1 MIQKIKALRK
11 NMAFNIIAV
20 IVLLMIVFGV
30 VVSVAGILKFSKAF
44 DLEYSNTTYHI
55 ADTAA
60 SLVNGDHI
68 DDYLKG
74 EPEEEYARTKRILNA
89 YCRRMNVSLVYVI
102 KVDQSDYGRFVSVF
116 NAVDNSVDNS
126 NYVEWETG
134 YERETTNEEYR
145 QAYKD
150 IYEEESPFEIIY
162 RLNPEQGL
170 RPHITMIVPVWSSGP
185 ENEEKVTALLCVQ
198 RPISELA
205 SVIGSFVAY
214 IMIAALVLGVIIAQ
228 FVARFMRKWVV
239 KPIRVISNEATRFA
253 KENTKGEELGDVSKF
268 EEIYNLSRSID
279 KMETDMV
286 NYIDNLTTITA
297 ERERIGTELGFAKQI
312 QYSSLPTQF
321 PAFPDREEF
330 DVYAYMKPAKEVGGD
345 FYNFVL
351 IDDDHLAVWIGDVS
365 DKGVP
370 AALFMMSINIMIN
383 IRTCMGGTPAEI
395 MAFVNDNICAHN
407 GENMF
412 ITIWLGILE
421 ISTGRLTFVNA
432 GHEDMAV
439 YHKGGKFEL
448 YKTKHNIAVGIQPGM
463 AYKDFEMQLGRGDKI
478 FIYTDGVP
486 EATDPYNML
495 FSTNRMLSAL
505 NERKDRTP
513 QEFLEIV
520 HKRVKEFVGDRTQ
533 FDDLT
538 MVGLELK

>member
-1 MIQKIKALRK
+1 MIQKIKALRN
-11 NMAFNIIAV
+11 NMAFNITAV
-20 IVLLMIVFGV
+20 IVLILATFAI
-30 VVSVAGILKFSKAF
+30 VVSVVGILKFLDAF
-44 DLEYSNTTYHI
+44 DAEYSNTTYHI

-68 DDYLKG
+68 EEYLAG
-74 EPEEEYARTKRILNA
+74 EQTEEYARTRRILNA
-89 YCRRMNVSLVYVI
+89 YCNRMNVSLVYVI
-102 KVDQSDYGRFVSVF
+102 KVDQSDYESFVSVF

-126 NYVEWETG
+126 HYEEWELG
-134 YERETTNEEYR
+134 HPRETTNDEYR
-145 QAYKD
+145 EAYRE
-150 IYEEESPFEIIY
+150 IYENESPFEIIY
-162 RLNPEQGL
+162 RLNPGQGL
-170 RPHITMIVPVWSSGP
+170 RPHITMIVPIDNDEG
-185 ENEEKVTALLCVQ
+185 KVSALLCVQ

-205 SVIGSFVAY
+205 SVILSFVSY
-214 IMIAALVLGVIIAQ
+214 IIIASLVLVLVVAQ
-228 FVARFMRKWVV
+228 FVVRFLRKWVV
-239 KPIRVISNEATRFA
+239 KPIRKISIEATRFA

-286 NYIDNLTTITA
+286 NYIDNLTTVTA
-297 ERERIGTELGFAKQI
+297 ERERIGTELNFAKQI
-312 QYSSLPTQF
+312 QYSSLPTKF
-321 PAFPDREEF
+321 PAFPNREEF

-351 IDDDHLAVWIGDVS
+351 VDDDHLAVWIGDVS

-383 IRTCMGGTPAEI
+383 IRTCMGGTPSEI
-395 MAFVNDNICAHN
+395 MAFVNDNICEHN

-439 YHKGGKFEL
+439 YREGGEFEL
-448 YKTKHNIAVGIQPGM
+448 YKTKHNIAVGIQSGM
-463 AYKDFEMQLGRGDKI
+463 VYKDFEMQLGKGDKI

-486 EATDPYNML
+486 EATDPYDTL
-495 FSTNRMLSAL
+495 FNTDRMISAL
-505 NERKDRTP
+505 NEKKDGSP

-520 HKRVKEFVGDRTQ
+520 YTRVKEFVGDRTQ

>member
-1 MIQKIKALRK
+1 MIQKIKALRN
-11 NMAFNIIAV
+11 NMAFNITAV
-20 IVLLMIVFGV
+20 IVLILATFGI
-30 VVSVAGILKFSKAF
+30 VVSVVGILKFSDAF
-44 DLEYSNTTYHI
+44 DAEYSNTTYHI

-68 DDYLKG
+68 EEYLAG
-74 EPEEEYARTKRILNA
+74 EQTEEYARTRRILNA
-89 YCRRMNVSLVYVI
+89 YCNRMNVSLVYVI
-102 KVDQSDYGRFVSVF
+102 KVDQSDYESFVSVF

-126 NYVEWETG
+126 HYEEWELG
-134 YERETTNEEYR
+134 HPRETTNDEYR
-145 QAYKD
+145 EAYRE
-150 IYEEESPFEIIY
+150 IYENESPFEIIY
-162 RLNPEQGL
+162 RLNPGQGL
-170 RPHITMIVPVWSSGP
+170 RPHITMIVPIDNDEG
-185 ENEEKVTALLCVQ
+185 KVSALLCVQ

-205 SVIGSFVAY
+205 SVILSFVSY
-214 IMIAALVLGVIIAQ
+214 IIIASLVLVLVVAQ
-228 FVARFMRKWVV
+228 FVVRFLRKWVV
-239 KPIRVISNEATRFA
+239 KPIRKISIEATRFA

-286 NYIDNLTTITA
+286 NYIDNLTTVTA
-297 ERERIGTELGFAKQI
+297 ERERIGTELNFAKQI
-312 QYSSLPTQF
+312 QYSSLPTKF

-351 IDDDHLAVWIGDVS
+351 VDDDHLAVWIGDVS

-395 MAFVNDNICAHN
+395 MAFVNDNICEHN

-439 YHKGGKFEL
+439 YRNGGEFEL
-448 YKTKHNIAVGIQPGM
+448 YKTKHNIAVGIQSGM
-463 AYKDFEMQLGRGDKI
+463 VYQDFEMQLGKGDRI

-486 EATDPYNML
+486 EATDPYDTL
-495 FSTNRMLSAL
+495 FNTDRMISAL
-505 NERKDRTP
+505 NERKDGSP
-513 QEFLEIV
+513 QEFLKIV
-520 HKRVKEFVGDRTQ
+520 YTRVKEFVGDRTQ

>member
-1 MIQKIKALRK
+1 MIQKIKALRN
-11 NMAFNIIAV
+11 NMAFNITAV
-20 IVLLMIVFGV
+20 IVLILAAFAI
-30 VVSVAGILKFSKAF
+30 VVSVVGILKFLDAF
-44 DLEYSNTTYHI
+44 DAEYSNTTYHI

-68 DDYLKG
+68 EEYLAG
-74 EPEEEYARTKRILNA
+74 EQTEEYARTRRILNA
-89 YCRRMNVSLVYVI
+89 YCNRMNVSLVYVI
-102 KVDQSDYGRFVSVF
+102 KVDQSDYESFVSVF

-126 NYVEWETG
+126 HYEEWELG
-134 YERETTNEEYR
+134 HPRETTNDEYR
-145 QAYKD
+145 EAYRE
-150 IYEEESPFEIIY
+150 IYENESPFEIIY
-162 RLNPEQGL
+162 RLNPGQGL
-170 RPHITMIVPVWSSGP
+170 RPHITMIVPIDNDEG
-185 ENEEKVTALLCVQ
+185 KVSALLCVQ

-205 SVIGSFVAY
+205 SVILSFVSY
-214 IMIAALVLGVIIAQ
+214 IIIASLVLVLVVAQ
-228 FVARFMRKWVV
+228 FVVRFLRKWVV
-239 KPIRVISNEATRFA
+239 KPIRKISIEATRFA

-286 NYIDNLTTITA
+286 NYIDNLTTVTA
-297 ERERIGTELGFAKQI
+297 ERERIGTELNFAKQI
-312 QYSSLPTQF
+312 QYSSLPTKF
-321 PAFPDREEF
+321 PAFPNREEF

-351 IDDDHLAVWIGDVS
+351 VDDDHLAVWIGDVS

-383 IRTCMGGTPAEI
+383 IRTCMGGTPSEI
-395 MAFVNDNICAHN
+395 MAFVNDNICEHN

-439 YHKGGKFEL
+439 YRNGGEFEL
-448 YKTKHNIAVGIQPGM
+448 YKTKHNIAVGIQSGM
-463 AYKDFEMQLGRGDKI
+463 VYKDFEMQLGKGDKI

-486 EATDPYNML
+486 EATDPYDTL
-495 FSTNRMLSAL
+495 FNTDRMISAL
-505 NERKDRTP
+505 NERKDGSP

-520 HKRVKEFVGDRTQ
+520 YTRVKEFVGDRTQ

>member
-1 MIQKIKALRK
+1 MIQKIKALRN
-11 NMAFNIIAV
+11 NMAFNITAV
-20 IVLLMIVFGV
+20 IVLILAAFAI
-30 VVSVAGILKFSKAF
+30 VVSVVGILKFLDAF
-44 DLEYSNTTYHI
+44 DAEYSNTTYHI

-68 DDYLKG
+68 EEYLAG
-74 EPEEEYARTKRILNA
+74 EQTEEYARTRRILNA
-89 YCRRMNVSLVYVI
+89 YCNRMNVSLVYVI
-102 KVDQSDYGRFVSVF
+102 KVDQSDYESFVSVF

-126 NYVEWETG
+126 HYEEWELG
-134 YERETTNEEYR
+134 HPRETTNDEYR
-145 QAYKD
+145 EAYRE
-150 IYEEESPFEIIY
+150 IYENESPFEIIY
-162 RLNPEQGL
+162 RLNPGQGL
-170 RPHITMIVPVWSSGP
+170 RPHITMIVPIDNDEG
-185 ENEEKVTALLCVQ
+185 KVSALLCVQ

-205 SVIGSFVAY
+205 SVILSFVSY
-214 IMIAALVLGVIIAQ
+214 IIIASLVLVLVVAQ
-228 FVARFMRKWVV
+228 FVVRFLRKWVV
-239 KPIRVISNEATRFA
+239 KPIRKISIEATRFA

-286 NYIDNLTTITA
+286 NYIDNLTTVTA
-297 ERERIGTELGFAKQI
+297 ERERIGTELNFAKQI
-312 QYSSLPTQF
+312 QYSSLPTKF

-351 IDDDHLAVWIGDVS
+351 VDDDHLAVWIGDVS

-383 IRTCMGGTPAEI
+383 IRTCMGGTPSEI
-395 MAFVNDNICAHN
+395 MAFVNDNICEHN

-439 YHKGGKFEL
+439 YREGGEFEL
-448 YKTKHNIAVGIQPGM
+448 YKTKHNIAVGIQSGM
-463 AYKDFEMQLGRGDKI
+463 VYKDFEMQLGKGDKI

-486 EATDPYNML
+486 EATDPYDTL
-495 FSTNRMLSAL
+495 FNTDRMISAL
-505 NERKDRTP
+505 NERKDGSP

-520 HKRVKEFVGDRTQ
+520 YTRVKEFVGDRTQ

>member
-1 MIQKIKALRK
+1 MIQKIKALRN
-11 NMAFNIIAV
+11 NMAFNITAV
-20 IVLLMIVFGV
+20 IVLILAAFAI
-30 VVSVAGILKFSKAF
+30 VVSVVGILKFLDAF
-44 DLEYSNTTYHI
+44 DAEYSNTTYHI

-68 DDYLKG
+68 EEYLAG
-74 EPEEEYARTKRILNA
+74 EQTEEYARTRRILNA
-89 YCRRMNVSLVYVI
+89 YCNRMNVSLVYVI
-102 KVDQSDYGRFVSVF
+102 KVDQSDYESFVSVF

-126 NYVEWETG
+126 HYEEWELG
-134 YERETTNEEYR
+134 HPRETTNDEYR
-145 QAYKD
+145 EAYRE
-150 IYEEESPFEIIY
+150 IYENESPFEIIY
-162 RLNPEQGL
+162 RLNPGQGL
-170 RPHITMIVPVWSSGP
+170 RPHITMIVPIDNDEG
-185 ENEEKVTALLCVQ
+185 KVSALLCVQ

-205 SVIGSFVAY
+205 SVILSFVSY
-214 IMIAALVLGVIIAQ
+214 IIIASLVLVLVVAQ
-228 FVARFMRKWVV
+228 FVVRFLRKWVV
-239 KPIRVISNEATRFA
+239 KPIRKISIEATRFA

-286 NYIDNLTTITA
+286 NYIDNLTTVTA
-297 ERERIGTELGFAKQI
+297 ERERIGTELNFAKQI
-312 QYSSLPTQF
+312 QYSSLPTKF

-351 IDDDHLAVWIGDVS
+351 VDDDHLAVWIGDVS

-383 IRTCMGGTPAEI
+383 IRTCMGGTPSEI
-395 MAFVNDNICAHN
+395 MAFVNDNICEHN

-439 YHKGGKFEL
+439 YRNGGEFEL
-448 YKTKHNIAVGIQPGM
+448 YKTKHNIAVGIQSGM
-463 AYKDFEMQLGRGDKI
+463 VYKDFEMQLGKGDKI

-486 EATDPYNML
+486 EATDPYDTL
-495 FSTNRMLSAL
+495 FNTDRMISAL
-505 NERKDRTP
+505 NERKDGSP

-520 HKRVKEFVGDRTQ
+520 DTRVKEFVGDRTQ

>member
-1 MIQKIKALRK
+1 MIQKIKALRN
-11 NMAFNIIAV
+11 NMAFNITAV
-20 IVLLMIVFGV
+20 IVLILAAFAI
-30 VVSVAGILKFSKAF
+30 VVSVVGILKFLDAF
-44 DLEYSNTTYHI
+44 DAEYSNTTYHI

-68 DDYLKG
+68 EEYLAG
-74 EPEEEYARTKRILNA
+74 EQTEEYARTRRILNA
-89 YCRRMNVSLVYVI
+89 YCNRMNVSLVYVI
-102 KVDQSDYGRFVSVF
+102 KVDQSDYESFVSVF

-126 NYVEWETG
+126 HYEEWELG
-134 YERETTNEEYR
+134 HPRETTNDEYR
-145 QAYKD
+145 EAYRE
-150 IYEEESPFEIIY
+150 IYENESPFEIIY
-162 RLNPEQGL
+162 RLNPGQGL
-170 RPHITMIVPVWSSGP
+170 RPHITMIVPIDNDEG
-185 ENEEKVTALLCVQ
+185 KVSALLCVQ

-205 SVIGSFVAY
+205 SVILSFVSY
-214 IMIAALVLGVIIAQ
+214 IIIASLVLVLVVAQ
-228 FVARFMRKWVV
+228 FVVRFLRKWVV
-239 KPIRVISNEATRFA
+239 KPIRKISIEATRFA

-286 NYIDNLTTITA
+286 NYIDNLTTVTA
-297 ERERIGTELGFAKQI
+297 ERERIGTELNFAKQI
-312 QYSSLPTQF
+312 QYSSLPTKF
-321 PAFPDREEF
+321 PAFPNREEF

-351 IDDDHLAVWIGDVS
+351 VDDDHLAVWIGDVS

-383 IRTCMGGTPAEI
+383 IRTCMGGTPSEI
-395 MAFVNDNICAHN
+395 MAFVNDNICEHN

-439 YHKGGKFEL
+439 YREGGEFEL
-448 YKTKHNIAVGIQPGM
+448 YKTKHNIAVGIQSGM
-463 AYKDFEMQLGRGDKI
+463 VYKDFEMQLGKGDKI

-486 EATDPYNML
+486 EATDPYDTL
-495 FSTNRMLSAL
+495 FNTDRMISAL
-505 NERKDRTP
+505 NERKDGSP

-520 HKRVKEFVGDRTQ
+520 YTRVKEFVGDRTQ

>member
-1 MIQKIKALRK
+1 MIQKLKALRN
-11 NMAFNIIAV
+11 NMAFNITAV
-20 IVLLMIVFGV
+20 IVLILATFGI
-30 VVSVAGILKFSKAF
+30 VVSVVGILKFSDAF
-44 DLEYSNTTYHI
+44 DAEYSNTTYHI

-68 DDYLKG
+68 EEYLAG
-74 EPEEEYARTKRILNA
+74 EQTEEYARTRRILNA
-89 YCRRMNVSLVYVI
+89 YCNRMNVSLVYVI
-102 KVDQSDYGRFVSVF
+102 KVDQSDYESFVSVF

-126 NYVEWETG
+126 HYEEWELG
-134 YERETTNEEYR
+134 HPRETTNDEYR
-145 QAYKD
+145 EAYRE
-150 IYEEESPFEIIY
+150 IYENESPFEIIY
-162 RLNPEQGL
+162 RLNPGQGL
-170 RPHITMIVPVWSSGP
+170 RPHITMIVPIDNDEG
-185 ENEEKVTALLCVQ
+185 KVSALLCVQ

-205 SVIGSFVAY
+205 SVILSFVSY
-214 IMIAALVLGVIIAQ
+214 IIIASLVLVLVVAQ
-228 FVARFMRKWVV
+228 FVVRFLRKWVV
-239 KPIRVISNEATRFA
+239 KPIRKISIEATRFA

-286 NYIDNLTTITA
+286 NYIDNLTTVTA
-297 ERERIGTELGFAKQI
+297 ERERIGTELNFAKQI
-312 QYSSLPTQF
+312 QYSSLPTKF

-351 IDDDHLAVWIGDVS
+351 VDDDHLAVWIGDVS

-383 IRTCMGGTPAEI
+383 IRTCMGGTPSEI
-395 MAFVNDNICAHN
+395 MAFVNDNICEHN

-439 YHKGGKFEL
+439 YRNGGEFEL
-448 YKTKHNIAVGIQPGM
+448 YKTKHNIAVGIQSGM
-463 AYKDFEMQLGRGDKI
+463 VYQDFEMQLGKGDRI

-486 EATDPYNML
+486 EATDPYDTL
-495 FSTNRMLSAL
+495 FNTDRMISAL
-505 NERKDRTP
+505 NERKDGSP
-513 QEFLEIV
+513 QEFLKIV
-520 HKRVKEFVGDRTQ
+520 YTRVKECVGDRTQ

>member
-1 MIQKIKALRK
+1 MIQKIKALRN
-11 NMAFNIIAV
+11 NMAFNITAV
-20 IVLLMIVFGV
+20 IVLILAAFAI
-30 VVSVAGILKFSKAF
+30 VVSVVGILKFSDAF
-44 DLEYSNTTYHI
+44 DAEYSNTTYHI

-68 DDYLKG
+68 EEYLAG
-74 EPEEEYARTKRILNA
+74 EQTEEYARTRRILNA
-89 YCRRMNVSLVYVI
+89 YCNRMNVSLVYVI
-102 KVDQSDYGRFVSVF
+102 KVDQSDYESFVSVF

-126 NYVEWETG
+126 HYEEWELG
-134 YERETTNEEYR
+134 HPRETTNDEYR
-145 QAYKD
+145 EAYRE
-150 IYEEESPFEIIY
+150 IYENESPFEIIY
-162 RLNPEQGL
+162 RLNPGQGL
-170 RPHITMIVPVWSSGP
+170 RPHITMIVPIDNDEG
-185 ENEEKVTALLCVQ
+185 KVSALLCVQ

-205 SVIGSFVAY
+205 SVILSFVSY
-214 IMIAALVLGVIIAQ
+214 IIIASLVLVLVVAQ
-228 FVARFMRKWVV
+228 FVVRFLRKWVV
-239 KPIRVISNEATRFA
+239 KPIRKISIEATRFA

-286 NYIDNLTTITA
+286 NYIDNLTTVTA
-297 ERERIGTELGFAKQI
+297 ERERIGTELNFATQI
-312 QYSSLPTQF
+312 QFSSLPTKF

-351 IDDDHLAVWIGDVS
+351 VDDDHLAVWIGDVS

-383 IRTCMGGTPAEI
+383 IRTCMGGTPSEI
-395 MAFVNDNICAHN
+395 MAFVNDNICEHN

-439 YHKGGKFEL
+439 YREGGEFEL
-448 YKTKHNIAVGIQPGM
+448 YKTKHNIAVGIQSGM
-463 AYKDFEMQLGRGDKI
+463 VYKDFEMQLGKGDKI

-486 EATDPYNML
+486 EATDPYDTL
-495 FSTNRMLSAL
+495 FNTDRMISAL
-505 NERKDRTP
+505 NEKKDGSP

-520 HKRVKEFVGDRTQ
+520 YTRVKEFVGDRTQ

>member
-1 MIQKIKALRK
+1 MIQKIKALRN
-11 NMAFNIIAV
+11 NMAFNITAV
-20 IVLLMIVFGV
+20 IVLILAAFAI
-30 VVSVAGILKFSKAF
+30 VVSVVGILKFLDAF
-44 DLEYSNTTYHI
+44 DAEYSNTTYHI

-68 DDYLKG
+68 EEYLAG
-74 EPEEEYARTKRILNA
+74 EQTEEYARTRRILNA
-89 YCRRMNVSLVYVI
+89 YCNRMNVSLVYVI
-102 KVDQSDYGRFVSVF
+102 KVDQSDYESFVSVF

-126 NYVEWETG
+126 HYEEWELG
-134 YERETTNEEYR
+134 HPRETTNDEYR
-145 QAYKD
+145 EAYRE
-150 IYEEESPFEIIY
+150 IYENESPFEIIY
-162 RLNPEQGL
+162 RLNPGQGL
-170 RPHITMIVPVWSSGP
+170 RPHITMIVPIDNDEG
-185 ENEEKVTALLCVQ
+185 KVSALLCVQ

-205 SVIGSFVAY
+205 SVILSFVSY
-214 IMIAALVLGVIIAQ
+214 IIIASLVLVLVVAQ
-228 FVARFMRKWVV
+228 FVVRFLRKWVV
-239 KPIRVISNEATRFA
+239 KPIRKISIEATRFA

-286 NYIDNLTTITA
+286 NYIDNLTTVTA
-297 ERERIGTELGFAKQI
+297 ERERIGTELNFAKQI
-312 QYSSLPTQF
+312 QFSSLPTKF

-351 IDDDHLAVWIGDVS
+351 VDDDHLAVWIGDVS

-383 IRTCMGGTPAEI
+383 IRTCMGGTPSEI
-395 MAFVNDNICAHN
+395 MAFVNDNICEHN

-439 YHKGGKFEL
+439 YRNGGEFEL
-448 YKTKHNIAVGIQPGM
+448 YKTKHNIAVGIQSGM
-463 AYKDFEMQLGRGDKI
+463 VYQDFEMQLGKGDRI

-486 EATDPYNML
+486 EATDPYDTL
-495 FSTNRMLSAL
+495 FNTDRMISAL
-505 NERKDRTP
+505 NERKDGSP

-520 HKRVKEFVGDRTQ
+520 YTRVKEFVGDRTQ

>member
-1 MIQKIKALRK
+1 MIQKLKALRN
-11 NMAFNIIAV
+11 NMAFNITAV
-20 IVLLMIVFGV
+20 IVLILATFGI
-30 VVSVAGILKFSKAF
+30 VVSVVGILKFSDAF
-44 DLEYSNTTYHI
+44 DAEYSNTTYHI

-68 DDYLKG
+68 EEYLAG
-74 EPEEEYARTKRILNA
+74 EQTEEYARTRRILNA
-89 YCRRMNVSLVYVI
+89 YCNRMNVSLVYVI
-102 KVDQSDYGRFVSVF
+102 KVDQSDYESFVSVF

-126 NYVEWETG
+126 HYEEWELG
-134 YERETTNEEYR
+134 HPRETTNDEYR
-145 QAYKD
+145 EAYRE
-150 IYEEESPFEIIY
+150 IYENESPFEIIY
-162 RLNPEQGL
+162 RLNPGQGL
-170 RPHITMIVPVWSSGP
+170 RPHITMIVPIDNDEG
-185 ENEEKVTALLCVQ
+185 KVSALLCVQ

-205 SVIGSFVAY
+205 SVILSFVSY
-214 IMIAALVLGVIIAQ
+214 IIIASLVLVLVVAQ
-228 FVARFMRKWVV
+228 FVVRFLRKWVV
-239 KPIRVISNEATRFA
+239 KPIRKISIEATRFA

-286 NYIDNLTTITA
+286 NYIDNLTTVTA
-297 ERERIGTELGFAKQI
+297 ERERIGTELNFAKQI
-312 QYSSLPTQF
+312 QYSSLPTKF

-351 IDDDHLAVWIGDVS
+351 VDDDHLAVWIGDVS

-383 IRTCMGGTPAEI
+383 IRTCMGGTPSEI
-395 MAFVNDNICAHN
+395 MAFVNDNICEHN

-439 YHKGGKFEL
+439 YRNGGEFEL
-448 YKTKHNIAVGIQPGM
+448 YKTKHNIAVGIQSGM
-463 AYKDFEMQLGRGDKI
+463 VYQDFEMQLGKGDRI
-478 FIYTDGVP
+478 FIYTDGVH
-486 EATDPYNML
+486 EATDPYDTL
-495 FSTNRMLSAL
+495 FNTDRMISAL
-505 NERKDRTP
+505 NERKDGSP

-520 HKRVKEFVGDRTQ
+520 YTRVKEFVGDRTQ

>member
-1 MIQKIKALRK
+1 MIQKIKALRN
-11 NMAFNIIAV
+11 NMAFNITAV
-20 IVLLMIVFGV
+20 IVLILAAFAI
-30 VVSVAGILKFSKAF
+30 VVSVVGILKFLDAF
-44 DLEYSNTTYHI
+44 DAEYSNTTYHI

-68 DDYLKG
+68 EEYLAG
-74 EPEEEYARTKRILNA
+74 EQTEEYARTRRILNA
-89 YCRRMNVSLVYVI
+89 YCNRMNVSLVYVI
-102 KVDQSDYGRFVSVF
+102 KVDQSDYESFVSVF

-126 NYVEWETG
+126 HYEEWELG
-134 YERETTNEEYR
+134 HPRETTNDEYR
-145 QAYKD
+145 EAYRE
-150 IYEEESPFEIIY
+150 IYENESPFEIIY
-162 RLNPEQGL
+162 RLNPGQGL
-170 RPHITMIVPVWSSGP
+170 RPHITMIVPIDNDEG
-185 ENEEKVTALLCVQ
+185 KVSALLCVQ

-205 SVIGSFVAY
+205 SVILSFVSY
-214 IMIAALVLGVIIAQ
+214 IIIASLVLVLVVAQ
-228 FVARFMRKWVV
+228 FVVRFLRKWVV
-239 KPIRVISNEATRFA
+239 KPIRKISIEATRFA

-286 NYIDNLTTITA
+286 NYIDNLTTVTA
-297 ERERIGTELGFAKQI
+297 ERERIGTELNFAKQI
-312 QYSSLPTQF
+312 QYSSLPTKF
-321 PAFPDREEF
+321 PAFPNREEF

-351 IDDDHLAVWIGDVS
+351 VDDDHLAVWIGDVS

-383 IRTCMGGTPAEI
+383 IRTCMGGTPSEI
-395 MAFVNDNICAHN
+395 MAFVNDNICEHN

-439 YHKGGKFEL
+439 YRGGGEFEL
-448 YKTKHNIAVGIQPGM
+448 YKTKHNIAVGIQSGM
-463 AYKDFEMQLGRGDKI
+463 VYKDFEMQLGKGDKI

-486 EATDPYNML
+486 EATDPYDTL
-495 FSTNRMLSAL
+495 FNTDRMISAL
-505 NERKDRTP
+505 NEKKDGSP

-520 HKRVKEFVGDRTQ
+520 YTRVKEFVGDRTQ

>member
-1 MIQKIKALRK
+1 MIQKLKALRN
-11 NMAFNIIAV
+11 NMAFNITAV
-20 IVLLMIVFGV
+20 IVLILTAFAI
-30 VVSVAGILKFSKAF
+30 VVSVVGILKFSDAF
-44 DLEYSNTTYHI
+44 DAEYSNTTYHI

-68 DDYLKG
+68 EDYLAG
-74 EPEEEYARTKRILNA
+74 EQTEEYARTKRILNA
-89 YCRRMNVSLVYVI
+89 YCNRMNVSLVYVI
-102 KVDQSDYGRFVSVF
+102 KVDQSDYESFVSVF

-126 NYVEWETG
+126 HYEEWELG
-134 YERETTNEEYR
+134 HPRETTNDEYR
-145 QAYKD
+145 EAYRE
-150 IYEEESPFEIIY
+150 IYENESPFEIIY
-162 RLNPEQGL
+162 RLNPGQGL
-170 RPHITMIVPVWSSGP
+170 RPHITMIVPIDNDEG
-185 ENEEKVTALLCVQ
+185 KVSALLCVQ

-205 SVIGSFVAY
+205 SVILSFVTY
-214 IMIAALVLGVIIAQ
+214 IIIASLVLVLVVAQ
-228 FVARFMRKWVV
+228 FVVRFLRKWVV
-239 KPIRVISNEATRFA
+239 KPIRKISIEATRFA

-286 NYIDNLTTITA
+286 NYIDNLTTVTA
-297 ERERIGTELGFAKQI
+297 ERERIGTELNFAKQI
-312 QYSSLPTQF
+312 QYSSLPTKF

-351 IDDDHLAVWIGDVS
+351 VDDDHLAVWIGDVS

-395 MAFVNDNICAHN
+395 MAFVNDNICEHN

-439 YHKGGKFEL
+439 YRGGGEFEL
-448 YKTKHNIAVGIQPGM
+448 CKTKHNIAVGIQSGM
-463 AYKDFEMQLGRGDKI
+463 VYNNFETYLGKGDKI

-486 EATDPYNML
+486 EATDPYDTL
-495 FSTNRMLSAL
+495 FNTERMVSAL
-505 NERKDRTP
+505 NERKDGSP

-520 HKRVKEFVGDRTQ
+520 YKRVKEFVGDRTQ